1 MIDQVHCYFFMVL
14 AILSLNMFIRYLIIL
29 AEYKIQ
35 ILMYRAG
42 NRLSPLSGKL
52 KGRMIINMLFYCKLK
67 SEHKIIST
75 YFT

>member
-52 KGRMIINMLFYCKLK
+52 KGRMIINMLFIA
-67 SEHKIIST
+67 S
-75 YFT
+75 